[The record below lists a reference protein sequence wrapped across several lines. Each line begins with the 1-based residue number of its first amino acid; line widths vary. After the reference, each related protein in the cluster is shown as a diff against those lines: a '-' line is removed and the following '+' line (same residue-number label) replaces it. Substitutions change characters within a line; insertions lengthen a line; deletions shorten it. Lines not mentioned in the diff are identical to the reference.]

1 MALGLPLTLL
11 FLTIVGIFIAIIVI
25 CFIAGI
31 GTIGTGVIV
40 SAVDKKSQVKGTKF
54 LSRVFIILGSI
65 IFIGV
70 IGIIISIVINIM
82 SAVSF
87 NKNSLISHALS
98 EDGYDIVK
106 EEIANGVFVDSNYN
120 MFKGN
125 YPAKEGKD
133 TPLTALCSSNK
144 HTDVDYNIVKLLIE
158 SGADV
163 NHIGD
168 NGKTPILSA
177 AENRHHSIVA
187 LLIENGA
194 DIYAKDANGATVPM
208 LESVDNGAPSESEMK
223 YCSDNIIY
231 FLENGVDIKATDNDG
246 KNVLHYSLSR
256 SGASQMIDYYIKN
269 GVDVNSPDN
278 SGKTPLMYA
287 AEGWEGPVLT
297 LLENGANINAV
308 DNSGRTALM
317 YACIAGD
324 QSELIHL
331 FIENGADA
339 NIADESGKTA
349 LMYACKNFKNEGIEV
364 TVSELLKGN
373 ADINKVDNEG
383 RSAVFYLFEHWGYCD
398 YGNKVATILAKNGAD
413 FNIRDNN
420 GRTPL
425 MVLCEGK
432 NSNDFCDI
440 VPLIKKYG
448 ADMNAKDNNG
458 KTALVYLAD
467 GPSPSAK
474 EFETL
479 LNCGATDGVDEAYNI
494 IKKHKYIGNSTKKE
508 ILNILEKYM

>member
-1 MALGLPLTLL
+1 MRQGDNNMALGLPLTLL

-25 CFIAGI
+25 CFIVGI
-31 GTIGTGVIV
+31 GTVGTGVIV
-40 SAVDKKSQVKGTKF
+40 SAVDKKSQVKGTKIV
-54 LSRVFIILGSI
+54 SRVFIILGSI
-65 IFIGV
+65 ILIGV
-70 IGIIISIVINIM
+70 IGIIISIVMNIM
-82 SAVSF
+82 NAVSF

-98 EDGYDIVK
+98 ENGYDIVK
-106 EEIANGVFVDSNYN
+106 EEIANGVFVDSTYN

-125 YPAKEGKD
+125 YPAKEGED

-144 HTDVDYNIVKLLIE
+144 HTDVNYNIVKLLIE

-163 NHIGD
+163 NHIGE

-177 AENRHHSIVA
+177 AENSHHRIVA

-194 DIYAKDANGATVPM
+194 DIYAKDVNGATVPM

-223 YCSDNIIY
+223 YCSDNIRY
-231 FLENGVDIKATDNDG
+231 LLENGVDIKATDNDG

-256 SGASQMIDYYIKN
+256 SGASKMIDYYIKN
-269 GVDVNSPDN
+269 GIDVNSPDN

-287 AEGWEGPVLT
+287 AEGWEVPVLT

-308 DNSGRTALM
+308 DNSGR
-317 YACIAGD
+317 
-324 QSELIHL
+324 
-331 FIENGADA
+331 
-339 NIADESGKTA
+339 TA

-413 FNIRDNN
+413 FNIKDNN

-448 ADMNAKDNNG
+448 ADMNAKDNKG

-508 ILNILEKYM
+508 ILKILEKYM

>member
-25 CFIAGI
+25 CFIVGI
-31 GTIGTGVIV
+31 GTVGTGVIV
-40 SAVDKKSQVKGTKF
+40 SAVDKKSQVKGTKIV
-54 LSRVFIILGSI
+54 SRVFIILGSI
-65 IFIGV
+65 ILIGV
-70 IGIIISIVINIM
+70 IGIIISIVMNIM
-82 SAVSF
+82 NAVSF

-98 EDGYDIVK
+98 ENGYDIVK
-106 EEIANGVFVDSNYN
+106 EEIANGVFVDSTYN

-125 YPAKEGKD
+125 YPAKEGED

-144 HTDVDYNIVKLLIE
+144 HTDVNYNIVKLLIE

-163 NHIGD
+163 NHIGE

-177 AENRHHSIVA
+177 AENSHHRIVA

-194 DIYAKDANGATVPM
+194 DIYAKDVNGATVPM

-223 YCSDNIIY
+223 YCSDNIRY
-231 FLENGVDIKATDNDG
+231 LLENGVDIKATDNDG

-256 SGASQMIDYYIKN
+256 SGASKMIDYYIKN
-269 GVDVNSPDN
+269 GIDVNSPDN

-287 AEGWEGPVLT
+287 AEGWEVPVLT

-308 DNSGRTALM
+308 DNSGR
-317 YACIAGD
+317 
-324 QSELIHL
+324 
-331 FIENGADA
+331 
-339 NIADESGKTA
+339 TA

-413 FNIRDNN
+413 FNIKDNN

-448 ADMNAKDNNG
+448 ADMNAKDNKG

-508 ILNILEKYM
+508 ILKILEKYM